1 MVQVKAE
8 VISSL
13 CEYTDKA
20 LLIHVNLSHSRASF
34 FQGLLQTA
42 ASAQNDRMLKQMRA
56 AESVELGAMNGEEE
70 MDETAELRHEL
81 KYGITFP
88 TIQTDSAVFMG

>member
-56 AESVELGAMNGEEE
+56 AESVEC
-70 MDETAELRHEL
+70 
-81 KYGITFP
+81 
-88 TIQTDSAVFMG
+88 

>member
-1 MVQVKAE
+1 MSTYRTAGPR
-8 VISSL
+8 SF
-13 CEYTDKA
+13 
-20 LLIHVNLSHSRASF
+20 RAF
-34 FQGLLQTA
+34 YKRLLQRRMTGCWNKWELQKVL
-42 ASAQNDRMLKQMRA
+42 SA
-56 AESVELGAMNGEEE
+56 ELGAMNGEEE